1 MFRNATLCLFII
13 FSVGCSTYATTRY
26 ATNVDNITAIK
37 SLNGK
42 TINVG
47 SFSSSQQGQKELMCR
62 GVGPIK
68 TPDGEPFSEFIR
80 KALVNDLKIAD
91 AFSTNAPIT
100 LTGNLNSIDFSS
112 ASGSWNLSLTV
123 QSSNGKSMTVNEN
136 YSYTTSFYGETAC
149 NQTAQALMPAVQN
162 LIGKVVQ
169 SPDFKLLIAGTNET
183 APDETTTK
191 SDANTSSEKKYR
203 SEVSS
208 VQAPDIANQPLKSA
222 NVENDAVGF
231 KGINLGSDISE
242 VQKDTRYEC
251 SKNDTYQGDD
261 KCLLKKNEQET
272 IAGTPTE
279 TVKLYYY
286 SGKLWLIAIGFK
298 SGAYESVKKAITE
311 KYGNGYSMNSK
322 INDSTL
328 WKKGT
333 ASILSQERV
342 GSMLLS
348 EVSFMAKDGMEISK
362 QREAAQT
369 QKQSKDM

>member
-1 MFRNATLCLFII
+1 MASKFKIANGGLMFRNATLCLFII

-47 SFSSSQQGQKELMCR
+47 SFTSSQQGQKELMCR

-183 APDETTTK
+183 ASDETPTK
-191 SDANTSSEKKYR
+191 PDANTSSEKKYSSSSSNS
-203 SEVSS
+203 SEVNGFRDLKWGDKIE
-208 VQAPDIANQPLKSA
+208 DI
-222 NVENDAVGF
+222 
-231 KGINLGSDISE
+231 KGLQLVKTD
-242 VQKDTRYEC
+242 KDTKAYIR
-251 SKNDTYQGDD
+251 QGDD
-261 KCLLKKNEQET
+261 LKIGDADLKGIIYHFWNGKFCSVMIEFEGFSNFEAIRKASFIKFGEGKKT
-272 IAGTPTE
+272 NRFMEDYIWINHPKSNIALKYSEVGKE
-279 TVKLYYY
+279 GYLYFA
-286 SGKLWLIAIGFK
+286 SA
-298 SGAYESVKKAITE
+298 EITKE
-311 KYGNGYSMNSK
+311 
-322 INDSTL
+322 I
-328 WKKGT
+328 T
-333 ASILSQERV
+333 ASKNTK
-342 GSMLLS
+342 
-348 EVSFMAKDGMEISK
+348 AKEG
-362 QREAAQT
+362 AT
-369 QKQSKDM
+369 TGF